1 MLNFLARP
9 RVQAFGRRW
18 NYDTSYLLE
27 ILDAAGLGAILPL
40 NALTKISRY
49 RRDVPASVYYAAKI
63 TTSIAADCG
72 PCAQLCIDMA
82 AAEGVDEK
90 TLRALAAGDER
101 ALGEAER
108 LGYAFARAV
117 LARENA
123 DELRAAIVKRWGPRA
138 VVSIAYGLIAA
149 EAYPTFK
156 YATGHGRACTRLQVG
171 GNPLTVREKA
181 LV

>member
-49 RRDVPASVYYAAKI
+49 RRDVPAS
-63 TTSIAADCG
+63 
-72 PCAQLCIDMA
+72 
-82 AAEGVDEK
+82 
-90 TLRALAAGDER
+90 
-101 ALGEAER
+101 EAER

-149 EAYPTFK
+149 ESYPTFK